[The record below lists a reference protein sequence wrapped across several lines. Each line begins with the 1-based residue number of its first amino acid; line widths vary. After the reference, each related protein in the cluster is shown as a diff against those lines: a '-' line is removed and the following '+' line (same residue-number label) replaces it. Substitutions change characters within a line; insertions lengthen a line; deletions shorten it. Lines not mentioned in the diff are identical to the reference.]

1 MFQARQILDR
11 EFNNL
16 LAMGTDRRIE
26 EVSKTSFVFITYIW
40 TDSDGFCLIVV
51 GLQKL
56 FQIYISTSCNIKNK
70 NTVNVIY

>member
-26 EVSKTSFVFITYIW
+26 EVSSV
-40 TDSDGFCLIVV
+40 
-51 GLQKL
+51 
-56 FQIYISTSCNIKNK
+56 
-70 NTVNVIY
+70 

>member
-40 TDSDGFCLIVV
+40 TDSDGFCLI
-51 GLQKL
+51 G
-56 FQIYISTSCNIKNK
+56 
-70 NTVNVIY
+70 